1 MDLLVTGAPGFVG
14 RHMVRYAAA
23 RGARVTGWG
32 RRPDPAG
39 LDADGRAVS
48 YVAVDLTDPRAVR
61 EALATA
67 RPTHVAHLAAEA
79 SVSAS
84 WSESEP
90 RRTIVENA
98 ELALNLLD
106 AVRHEA
112 PDARILVACSGE
124 EYGPVPAERLPVLE
138 SEELRPQNPY
148 AVSKA
153 AVDLVAGF
161 HADAHG
167 LDVIRPRAFNHAGP
181 GQSDAYVAGSFAR
194 QIAAAERACAG
205 AVEIATGNVEVRRDF
220 TDVRDVV
227 RAYWLLLEGAPPGAF
242 NVCSGT
248 STSIA
253 EILDLLAAHTGL
265 RVERRVEAARV
276 RPHEVMEIRGS
287 ARKIEDA
294 TGWRPELPLERTL
307 ADALEDWR
315 GASEDARR

>member
-1 MDLLVTGAPGFVG
+1 MG
-14 RHMVRYAAA
+14 YA
-23 RGARVTGWG
+23 
-32 RRPDPAG
+32 
-39 LDADGRAVS
+39 
-48 YVAVDLTDPRAVR
+48 AVDLTDPRAVR
-61 EALATA
+61 EALRAA

-84 WSESEP
+84 WHEP
-90 RRTIVENA
+90 RRTIVENT
-98 ELALNLLD
+98 ELAANLLE
-106 AVRHEA
+106 AVRYEA
-112 PDARILVACSGE
+112 PEARVLVACSGE

-153 AVDLVAGF
+153 AVDLLAGF

-167 LDVIRPRAFNHAGP
+167 LDVVRSRAFNHAGP

-194 QIAAAERACAG
+194 QIAAAELAG
-205 AVEIATGNVEVRRDF
+205 GGSVEIATGNLEVRRDF

-227 RAYWLLLEGAPPGAF
+227 RAYWLLLDRAPPGAY
-242 NVCSGT
+242 NVCSGA

-287 ARKIEDA
+287 ARRIEDA

-307 ADALEDWR
+307 ADALDAWR
-315 GASEDARR
+315 GAGEGAAA